1 MFAYVGPMRTGEDE
15 DALLSR
21 ARLRQLVVGVL
32 TAIVVIGAV
41 LPWLAVGDA
50 WRTVGSDE
58 FVADPTIGAMERLA
72 IAVQALPFISI
83 QAGDYGALAMGA
95 AVGVILLTRS
105 RRGESEDGMRWSPA
119 QVLTAGA
126 VVVALL
132 AALLRLA
139 MSVYTQVSLMGT
151 VADQYLIRTGG
162 MGAAVAVL
170 APAVPVLGWIAV
182 VATGLRYR
190 TAEAERAE
198 SGRASDAPA
207 DGESEQPTL
216 GPPVVSE
223 ERSTAPTRAVDP
235 AEIRADGAS
244 DSGYDEFRF
253 RR

>member
-1 MFAYVGPMRTGEDE
+1 MFAYVCRMRTGEDV
-15 DALLSR
+15 DGPLSR
-21 ARLRQLVVGVL
+21 TRLRQLVIGLL

-50 WRTVGSDE
+50 WRTVGSDD
-58 FVADPTIGAMERLA
+58 FVSDPGIGRMERLA

-83 QAGDYGALAMGA
+83 QAGDYGSLAMVA

-105 RRGESEDGMRWSPA
+105 RTGAPDDGMRWSPA

-132 AALLRLA
+132 AALLRLVVT
-139 MSVYTQVSLMGT
+139 VYTQLSLVGT
-151 VADQYLIRTGG
+151 VVDQYLIRTGG
-162 MGAAVAVL
+162 MGAAVVVL
-170 APAVPVLGWIAV
+170 TPAVPALGWIAV
-182 VATGLRYR
+182 IVTGLLYR
-190 TAEAERAE
+190 PPAAEAAE
-198 SGRASDAPA
+198 GAAA
-207 DGESEQPTL
+207 EGESEEPAV
-216 GPPVVSE
+216 GPAEASE
-223 ERSTAPTRAVDP
+223 ERPPGPVDP